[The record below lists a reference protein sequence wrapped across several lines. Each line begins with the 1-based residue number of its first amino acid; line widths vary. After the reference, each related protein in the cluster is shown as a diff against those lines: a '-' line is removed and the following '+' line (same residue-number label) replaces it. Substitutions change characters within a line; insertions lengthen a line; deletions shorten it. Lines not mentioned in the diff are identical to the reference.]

1 MKRTYPNTSPW
12 PRGHKLRKWFQGL
25 IETKKYSWLHK
36 IFLAPLF
43 ALSLLYLLIGR
54 CREMV
59 YQYGLLGK
67 SVLPCRAIC
76 VGNITVGGT
85 GKTPTVELV
94 CRTLLQKGIRVGI
107 ISRGYGRRT
116 STRSH
121 LDTFV
126 VSDGEKIFASAQVAG
141 DEPVMLAKRLAHVPV
156 LIGKNRYQAGLK
168 ACKKFKIQT
177 VIMDDGFQ
185 HLQLAR
191 DLNIVVLDGQSPFG
205 NGYGLPVGRLRE
217 SPRALKRADIILL
230 TKITDNEQKNRV
242 LQKIRKYNQTVPVV
256 IGRHTPRDLVSIKR
270 DKRISLEALRGKN
283 IVALSGI
290 GDPSYFL
297 TTLMELGAKVTAHMA
312 FPDHHWYSMDEIRPI
327 EHKVSSGKS
336 WGLVTTEKDA
346 VRISQVPQC
355 PVWILR
361 IDMVLMEGE
370 RLWKKALG

>member
-1 MKRTYPNTSPW
+1 MKIIYPNTSLW
-12 PRGHKLRKWFQGL
+12 PRGNTLRKWIREL

-43 ALSLLYLLIGR
+43 GLSRMYLLMGR
-54 CREMV
+54 CREMA

-67 SVLPCRAIC
+67 AVLPCKTIC

-85 GKTPTVELV
+85 GKTPIVELV
-94 CRTLLQKGIRVGI
+94 CRTLLRKGVRVGI
-107 ISRGYGRRT
+107 ISRGYGRRI
-116 STRSH
+116 SPKSGC
-121 LDTFV
+121 DTFV
-126 VSDGEKIFASAQVAG
+126 VSDGEKIFTPAQAAG

-168 ACKKFKIQT
+168 AFEKFHVQT

-205 NGYGLPVGRLRE
+205 NFYGLPLGRLRE

-230 TKITDNEQKNRV
+230 TKVADNEQKNRV
-242 LQKIRKYNQTVPVV
+242 VQMMRRYNKTAPVMV
-256 IGRHTPRDLVSIKR
+256 GQHTPRDLISFKR
-270 DKRISLEALRGKN
+270 DKTISLEALRGKT

-297 TTLMELGAKVTAHMA
+297 TTLRELGAKVTSHMA
-312 FPDHHWYSMDEIRPI
+312 FPDHHWYSTEEIRHI
-327 EHKVSSGKS
+327 EHEVISGES

-346 VRISQVPQC
+346 VRISHVPRC
-355 PVWILR
+355 SVWILR
-361 IDMVLMEGE
+361 IDMVLREGE
-370 RLWKKALG
+370 QLWKKALG

>member
-1 MKRTYPNTSPW
+1 MNASLR
-12 PRGHKLRKWFQGL
+12 PRGNTLRKWLQEL

-36 IFLAPLF
+36 IFLSPLF
-43 ALSLLYLLIGR
+43 GLSLMYLLIGR

-59 YQYGLLGK
+59 YEYGLLGK
-67 SVLPCRAIC
+67 AVLPCRVIC

-94 CRTLLQKGIRVGI
+94 CRTLLQKGVRVGI

-116 STRSH
+116 STKSGG
-121 LDTFV
+121 DTLV
-126 VSDGEKIFASAQVAG
+126 VSDGGKIFASAQVAG

-156 LIGKNRYQAGLK
+156 IIGKNRYQAGLK
-168 ACKKFKIQT
+168 AFKKFNVQA

-205 NGYGLPVGRLRE
+205 NGYALPVGRLRE

-242 LQKIRKYNQTVPVV
+242 VQKIRKYNQTAPVV
-256 IGRHTPRDLVSIKR
+256 IGRHKPRDV
-270 DKRISLEALRGKN
+270 ISLKGDRLLALEALRGKT
-283 IVALSGI
+283 IIALSGI

-312 FPDHHWYSMDEIRPI
+312 FPDHHWYSMEEIRHI

-336 WGLVTTEKDA
+336 WGIVTTEKDA
-346 VRISQVPQC
+346 ARISHVPRC

-370 RLWKKALG
+370 QLWEKALG